1 MVDVAI
7 QSKILKTLS
16 IVPSGYVISYGQLAD
31 LAGLPGKARL
41 VGKCLKGSDVTT
53 RWHRVIRADGKIAF
67 PAGSE
72 LAEEQRSLL
81 VSEGVVVRSHRV
93 NMKIYGWKPS
103 LYTLLAELDQ

>member
-1 MVDVAI
+1 MVNVAI

-16 IVPSGYVISYGQLAD
+16 IVPSGFVVSYGQLAD

-41 VGKCLKGSDVTT
+41 VGKCLKDSDATT
-53 RWHRVIRADGKIAF
+53 RWHRVIRSDGKIAF

-81 VSEGVVVRSHRV
+81 VSEGVVVKNHRV
-93 NMKIYGWKPS
+93 NMKVYGWKPS
-103 LYTLLAELDQ
+103 LYTLLAELEK

>member
-72 LAEEQRSLL
+72 LAEE
-81 VSEGVVVRSHRV
+81 VVVRNHRV

>member
-81 VSEGVVVRSHRV
+81 VSEGVVVKNHRV
-93 NMKIYGWKPS
+93 NMKVYGWKPS
-103 LYTLLAELDQ
+103 LYTLLAELEK

>member
-7 QSKILKTLS
+7 QAKILKTLS

-81 VSEGVVVRSHRV
+81 VSEGVVVRNHRV